1 MSGISLKEYLEAGVH
16 FGHQTKRWHPK
27 MKKFIFGERNGIY
40 IIDLQKT
47 MKKFH
52 QAQEFV
58 REVTS
63 RGKSVLFVATKNQA
77 KEIIEDEA
85 KRCDMFYVT
94 QRWLGGMLTNFETI
108 RKSVDKLKKLESKRD
123 DGTYEKLSK
132 KEVSSLEKKRTQLEK
147 NLGGIK
153 EMTALPGVLFVVDIR
168 NEHIAVLEANR
179 LGIPVIGVV
188 DTNSDPDEVQFPI
201 PGNDDAIRSIRLLT
215 SRFVDTILE
224 TRQEEASQASVEAE
238 PVSVNATEEIPVPEV
253 TKAPEASTE

>member
-1 MSGISLKEYLEAGVH
+1 MSEISLKEYLEAGVH

-58 REVTS
+58 RQLVSE
-63 RGKSVLFVATKNQA
+63 GKSVLFVATKNQA

-108 RKSVDKLKKLESKRD
+108 RKSVEKLKKLESTRD
-123 DGTYEKLSK
+123 DGTYDQLTK
-132 KEVSSLEKKRTQLEK
+132 KEVASLEKKRIQLEK

-153 EMTALPGVLFVVDIR
+153 EMVSLPGVLFVVDIK

-188 DTNSDPDEVQFPI
+188 DTNSDPDEVQIPI
-201 PGNDDAIRSIRLLT
+201 PGNDDAIRSIRLIT
-215 SRFVDTILE
+215 SRFVDAIIERKEEEEGQPSLE
-224 TRQEEASQASVEAE
+224 NE
-238 PVSVNATEEIPVPEV
+238 PVSVKATEESSIPEV
-253 TKAPEASTE
+253 TQTTEGTTE

>member
-1 MSGISLKEYLEAGVH
+1 MSEITLKEYLEAGVH

-58 REVTS
+58 RQVVS
-63 RGKSVLFVATKNQA
+63 KGKSILFVATKNQA

-108 RKSVDKLKKLESKRD
+108 RKSVEKLKKLESTRD
-123 DGTYEKLSK
+123 DGTYDQLTK
-132 KEVSSLEKKRTQLEK
+132 KEVASLEKKRIQLEK

-153 EMTALPGVLFVVDIR
+153 EMVALPGVLFVVDIK

-201 PGNDDAIRSIRLLT
+201 PGNDDAIRSIRLIT
-215 SRFVDTILE
+215 SRFVDTIIEKKEEEEGQPALE
-224 TRQEEASQASVEAE
+224 NE
-238 PVSVNATEEIPVPEV
+238 PVSVSATEESSIPEV
-253 TKAPEASTE
+253 TKTAEGTTE

>member
-1 MSGISLKEYLEAGVH
+1 MSEISLKEYLEAGVH

-123 DGTYEKLSK
+123 DGTYEKITK
-132 KEVSSLEKKRTQLEK
+132 KEVSSLEKKRIQLEK

-153 EMTALPGVLFVVDIR
+153 EMSSLPGVLFVVDIR

-201 PGNDDAIRSIRLLT
+201 PGNDDAIRSIRLIT
-215 SRFVDTILE
+215 SRFVDAIIE
-224 TRQEEASQASVEAE
+224 NKQEEIDQPSVEAE
-238 PVSVNATEEIPVPEV
+238 PVSVNVTEESPAPEV
-253 TKAPEASTE
+253 TTTPEASTE